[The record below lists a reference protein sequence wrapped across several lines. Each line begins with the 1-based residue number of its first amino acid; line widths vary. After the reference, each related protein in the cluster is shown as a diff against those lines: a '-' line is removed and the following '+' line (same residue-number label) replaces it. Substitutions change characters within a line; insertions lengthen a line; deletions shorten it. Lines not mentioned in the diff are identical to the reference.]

1 MTHLGQAG
9 LLLLL
14 DLVLVKRTP
23 QSAKDHDHDDGHQ
36 QLVDGEAVL
45 SGALAHRDWLGYLM
59 EAGLRRRCHC
69 TVSWLPTGELL
80 LAGGVVEPERNDPPR
95 RQSQGLVIPPD
106 TDQTPRR
113 ADSAC
118 FSADRYALRSQPLR
132 YWR

>member
-14 DLVLVKRTP
+14 DLLVLVKRTP

-59 EAGLRRRCHC
+59 EAGLRRRCHMLRH
-69 TVSWLPTGELL
+69 SPRPFAMALL
-80 LAGGVVEPERNDPPR
+80 
-95 RQSQGLVIPPD
+95 
-106 TDQTPRR
+106 DQ
-113 ADSAC
+113 AALSLNSSAC
-118 FSADRYALRSQPLR
+118 RSSQ
-132 YWR
+132 